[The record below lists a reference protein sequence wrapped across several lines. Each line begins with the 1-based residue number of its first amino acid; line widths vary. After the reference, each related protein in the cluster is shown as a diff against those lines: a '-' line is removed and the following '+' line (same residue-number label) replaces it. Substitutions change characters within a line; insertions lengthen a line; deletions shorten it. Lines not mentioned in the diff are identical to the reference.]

1 MDFLF
6 YKFWQ
11 YARRLSNLGLR
22 ALRVIDKFYC
32 KRLETYTVEIEKNHR
47 KNMIKTAQLHNMVT
61 HPDESYYQRQ
71 YLHWLEK
78 ALEDLVKKMPG
89 FRKSNVLDLGCGQ
102 GRLTIPLS
110 RWCLKRGC
118 EKIVG
123 VDISAHALN
132 FARESASQ
140 EGMGDSIEFIE
151 DDVLDFL
158 QSQKSSSFSVIV
170 CTEVFLFYSAYENA
184 LQEIARVLVPGGLL
198 FVGFRSRYFN
208 ILHSIALRKMSS
220 LSVILNQNEGYPWG
234 PPTKFF
240 WHNVT
245 DARKV
250 ISAAGFDI
258 LSCKG
263 IGVCSGIEGDPLARI
278 ARPSMLTNEEQ
289 NELMTVELALAEEMA
304 DCGRYI
310 LVAATKKNDNR

>member
-1 MDFLF
+1 MGILY
-6 YKFWQ
+6 YKLWQ
-11 YARRLSNLGLR
+11 HTRRLSSLALR
-22 ALRVIDKFYC
+22 ILRVIDNFCC
-32 KRLETYTVEIEKNHR
+32 KRLEMYTEQIKKNH
-47 KNMIKTAQLHNMVT
+47 KNNMIKTTQIHNMAT

-71 YLHWLEK
+71 YWHWLEK
-78 ALEDLVKKMPG
+78 ALKDIVKKMPG
-89 FRKSNVLDLGCGQ
+89 FGKSIILDLGCGQ
-102 GRLTIPLS
+102 GRFTIPLS
-110 RWCLKRGC
+110 KWCLKRGC
-118 EKIVG
+118 KKTVG
-123 VDISAHALN
+123 VDISAHALD
-132 FARESASQ
+132 FARKSAGQ
-140 EGMGDSIEFIE
+140 EGMADAIEFIE
-151 DDVLDFL
+151 DDILDFL

-170 CTEVFLFYSAYENA
+170 CTEVFLFYSAYEKA

-198 FVGFRSRYFN
+198 FAGFRSRYFN

-250 ISAAGFDI
+250 ILAASFNI

-278 ARPSMLTNEEQ
+278 ARPSMLTDEEQ
-289 NELMTVELALAEEMA
+289 DELMTVELALAEEMA
-304 DCGRYI
+304 NCGRYI
-310 LVAATKKNDNR
+310 LITATKKNDAP

>member
-1 MDFLF
+1 MGILS
-6 YKFWQ
+6 YRLWQ
-11 YARRLSNLGLR
+11 HARRLCGLVFR
-22 ALRVIDKFYC
+22 ISRVIENFCC
-32 KRLETYTVEIEKNHR
+32 KRLETYTVEIEKNY
-47 KNMIKTAQLHNMVT
+47 KNNMIKTAQLHNMAT
-61 HPDESYYQRQ
+61 HPDESYYQHQ

-89 FRKSNVLDLGCGQ
+89 FGKSNVLDLGCGQ

-110 RWCLKRGC
+110 IWCLKRGC
-118 EKIVG
+118 KKIIG
-123 VDISAHALN
+123 VDISAHALD
-132 FARESASQ
+132 FARKSAGQ
-140 EGMGDSIEFIE
+140 EGMGDAIEFIE
-151 DDVLDFL
+151 DDILDFL

-170 CTEVFLFYSAYENA
+170 CTEVLYCYPAYEKV
-184 LQEIARVLVPGGLL
+184 LQEITRVLVPGGLL
-198 FVGFRSRYFN
+198 FAGFRSRYFN

-234 PPTKFF
+234 PPTKFS
-240 WHNVT
+240 WHNVI

-250 ISAAGFDI
+250 ILNAGFDAP
-258 LSCKG
+258 SCKG
-263 IGVCSGIEGDPLARI
+263 IGICSGIEGDPLARI

-310 LVAATKKNDNR
+310 LITATKRNDNQ